1 MEMSAVLGRLEGDD
15 KDQTKPGAKAKTKK
29 NKKNQVD
36 CYEIQ
41 IANHQ

>member
-29 NKKNQVD
+29 NQVD